1 MISCPCG
8 HTLDVHDTETGCAR
22 CDCSRDRLTCLDAA
36 IEVARAERI
45 FHTSSAAGRA
55 GAAVPDAA
63 AAD

>member
-8 HTLDVHDTETGCAR
+8 HTLEVHETAVGCAR
-22 CDCSRDRLTCLDAA
+22 CECSRDRLTCLDAA
-36 IEVARAERI
+36 IEVARAERM

-55 GAAVPDAA
+55 GDDVPAA